1 MFQKFSY
8 LLLVSLFAVVSCQT
22 TNSKI
27 SRVDRD
33 RGQVTLYSTKASPTA
48 MPSPKSNRSIKK
60 TITALNNEVK
70 KNPKNKQAY
79 LDLAKLHL
87 LREEFKSAKKYAS
100 KALEQDLKGI
110 EAKKILAKVAY
121 RNKNYNLAS
130 IIINNIGGRES
141 KDSEIV
147 NLLALLAV
155 QKSKTSQARAL
166 FNRAIELNSRDL
178 AARMNL
184 GILLMNH
191 HQVKQ
196 AGVEFERVLRLFPEN
211 LDAIM
216 YSAIVDTAAGSYE
229 KAENKFEK
237 VLDESPKNPIA
248 LYNSAVMYNRM
259 DKKDKALVNL
269 RKFLKTPMAKRSSVD
284 GVFALIDEIKD
295 AKAREGKSPIT
306 DEEVQALAKD
316 IEDESPEDDI
326 LGSVGGEPEQVTP
339 EEGEIQDLE
348 SEIFDAH

>member
-1 MFQKFSY
+1 MFQKLNYFV
-8 LLLVSLFAVVSCQT
+8 LTFVLTAVSCQT

-48 MPSPKSNRSIKK
+48 MPSPKSNKSIKN
-60 TITALNNEVK
+60 TITALKQEIK
-70 KNPKNKQAY
+70 KNPKNKESF

-87 LREEFKSAKKYAS
+87 VREEFKSAKKYAS
-100 KALEQDLKGI
+100 KALEQDLKGV

-130 IIINNIGGRES
+130 IIINNIGGVNS
-141 KDSEIV
+141 KDSEII
-147 NLLALLAV
+147 NLMALLAV
-155 QKSKTSQARAL
+155 QKSKTSQAKAL
-166 FNRAIELNSRDL
+166 FNKAIELNSRDL

-191 HQVKQ
+191 HQVRQ
-196 AGVEFERVLRLFPEN
+196 AGIEFERVLRIFPEN

-216 YSAIVDTAAGSYE
+216 YSAIVDTAAGAYE
-229 KAENKFEK
+229 KAENKFDK
-237 VLDESPKNPIA
+237 VLDESPKNPVA

-259 DKKDKALVNL
+259 DKRDKALVNL

-284 GVFALIDEIKD
+284 SVFALIDEIKD
-295 AKAREGKSPIT
+295 AKARKGKSPIT

-316 IEDESPEDDI
+316 IEDESPEDEI
-326 LGSVGGEPEQVTP
+326 LGESDVEIQQASP